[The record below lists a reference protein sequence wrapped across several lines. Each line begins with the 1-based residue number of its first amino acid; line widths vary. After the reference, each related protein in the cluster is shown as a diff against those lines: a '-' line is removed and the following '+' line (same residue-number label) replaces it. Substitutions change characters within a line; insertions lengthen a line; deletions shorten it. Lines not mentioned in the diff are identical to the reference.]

1 MLTRICLV
9 HRLVSVF
16 GEAFC
21 RAARFP
27 ITASSHLPEPAP
39 LPRQG
44 STVSAMEEYI
54 SDCDL
59 TTDDEEDEPEEAQ
72 NLPVADV

>member
-1 MLTRICLV
+1 
-9 HRLVSVF
+9 
-16 GEAFC
+16 
-21 RAARFP
+21 
-27 ITASSHLPEPAP
+27 
-39 LPRQG
+39 
-44 STVSAMEEYI
+44 MEEYI